1 MVKINKHKDSLYNY
15 TIPNVDDWPIAK
27 LSQDRTAFLNEVKQ
41 ITSKRILQ
49 SFKGD
54 NDLHSLLE
62 KVLYQE
68 QKRVKSNPWKADPKD
83 DKQFWKKIKEELL
96 VSKDQGKSG
105 DEAIF
110 EKILT
115 RYVEEIAGNFKP
127 ESYKF
132 ARRII
137 PKLFRKL
144 LNARSNPRK
153 FWKDKYGFKEHIQ
166 YKGDIEEIR
175 SLSQIGTII
184 FLPTHFS
191 NIDSILLGLSIDAIG
206 LPAAIYGAGFNLYEI
221 KLFAY
226 FMSRLGAYTV
236 DRRKKNRIY
245 LELLKT
251 YSTEAIRRGCH
262 SLFFPGGTRSRS
274 GAIETSLKLGLLGT
288 AFDAQRLNF
297 MKDGDKAKKVFVVPM
312 VLNYHFVLEAPVLIR
327 EYLKQHGK
335 ERYLQ
340 ENDELST
347 SYKISKF
354 LLKFF
359 TRKSEMVVS
368 FGKPKDLFGN
378 TIDENGNS
386 VNAKGRVVDIKEY
399 FQSNGVLAEDL
410 QRDREYNRLL
420 AEQILEDLHKTN
432 CILTSHVLSFVGFQ
446 LIKAKY
452 PDLDLFELLRL
463 EKIETELTLGEV
475 GVGIENV
482 VARLI
487 EMEKNGDIMMSDNLK
502 MPIDEVINNGLLT
515 LGMYNNKMP
524 LMLNKEGKIVSE
536 DLNLLYFYHNRSTG
550 YNLDKYV

>member
-1 MVKINKHKDSLYNY
+1 MAKINKHKDSLYNY
-15 TIPNVDDWPIAK
+15 IIPDVADWPIAK
-27 LSQDRTAFLNEVKQ
+27 LSADRAGFLNDVKKKTAER
-41 ITSKRILQ
+41 ITK
-49 SFKGD
+49 SFGGD

-68 QKRVKSNPWKADPKD
+68 QRRVKNNPWRADPKD
-83 DKQFWKKIKEELL
+83 DKYFWAKIKEELL
-96 VSKDQGKSG
+96 VSKDQDKSG

-110 EKILT
+110 EQILT
-115 RYVEEIAGNFKP
+115 RYAEEIGGSFKP

-137 PKLFRKL
+137 PKLFRRL
-144 LNARSNPRK
+144 LNARRNPRK
-153 FWKDKYGFKEHIQ
+153 FWKDKHGFKEHIQ
-166 YKGDIEEIR
+166 YKGSIEEIR
-175 SLSQIGTII
+175 NLATKSTIV

-206 LPAAIYGAGFNLYEI
+206 LPAAIYGAGLNLFEI
-221 KLFAY
+221 KLFSY
-226 FMSRLGAYTV
+226 FMSRLGSYTV

-251 YSTEAIRRGCH
+251 YSTEAMRRDCH

-297 MKDGDKAKKVFVVPM
+297 MEDGDDAKKIFIVPV

-335 ERYLQ
+335 ERFLQ
-340 ENDELST
+340 ENDEIST

-386 VNAKGRVVDIKEY
+386 VNSKGRVVNIKEY
-399 FQSNGVLAEDL
+399 FQSNGALTEDL

-420 AEQILEDLHKTN
+420 AEQVVKDLHKTN
-432 CILTSHVLSFVGFQ
+432 CILTSHVLSFVGFT
-446 LIKAKY
+446 LIKSKF
-452 PDLDLFELLRL
+452 PELDLFELLRI

-475 GVGIENV
+475 GVAIENV
-482 VARLI
+482 VARLL
-487 EMEKNGDIMMSDNLK
+487 EMEKNGDIMMSNNLK
-502 MPIDEVINNGLLT
+502 KPIDEIINNGLLT

-524 LMLNKEGKIVSE
+524 LMLTKEGKIVSE

-550 YNLDKYV
+550 YNLEKYV